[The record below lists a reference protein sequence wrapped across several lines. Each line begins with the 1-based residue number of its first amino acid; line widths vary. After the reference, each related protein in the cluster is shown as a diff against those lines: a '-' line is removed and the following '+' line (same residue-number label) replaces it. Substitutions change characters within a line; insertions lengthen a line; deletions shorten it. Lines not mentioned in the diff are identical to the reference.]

1 MNKKSLSSKQRLILV
16 FGSLVILS
24 IIVNIA
30 IIASNGGFENPTGS
44 IEIPNKQ
51 DLWSA
56 GSKIQDGDQ
65 FLYNLTIQNRNK
77 SVDNY
82 LINILFQ
89 NSQNYWNTEFTISN
103 DSKSAK
109 IYSQLSKSNLL
120 MKEKQLTNQKYID
133 ILESSLLQIKDI
145 TREPKYLVIGAK
157 WDSINTGI
165 TNIPIKISSKE
176 YLLSKVGKLETFVL
190 SYKIKDYSSN
200 IWISKN
206 LPLPVK
212 AEIYDEEDKLKFKY
226 DILRLNRDIK

>member
-1 MNKKSLSSKQRLILV
+1 MTKQSLSSKKRLILV

-24 IIVNIA
+24 IIINIA
-30 IIASNGGFENPTGS
+30 IIASNGGFENPTRS

-56 GSKIQDGDQ
+56 G
-65 FLYNLTIQNRNK
+65 TIQNRNK

-176 YLLSKVGKLETFVL
+176 YLFSKVGKLETFVL
-190 SYKIKDYSSN
+190 SYKIKDYNSN

-212 AEIYDEEDKLKFKY
+212 AEIYDEEDKLKYKY
-226 DILRLNRDIK
+226 DIIRLNRDIK

>member
-1 MNKKSLSSKQRLILV
+1 LSSKKRIILV

-24 IIVNIA
+24 IIINIA
-30 IIASNGGFENPTGS
+30 IIASNGGFDNPTRP
-44 IEIPNKQ
+44 IEIPDNQ

-56 GSKIQDGDQ
+56 GNKIHDGDQ
-65 FLYNLTIQNRNK
+65 FLYNLTIENRNK
-77 SVDNY
+77 NVYNY
-82 LINILFQ
+82 IINILFR

-103 DSKSAK
+103 ESESTK

-120 MKEKQLTNQKYID
+120 MKEKQLKNQKYID
-133 ILESSLLQIKDI
+133 IVESSILQIKDI

-165 TNIPIKISSKE
+165 TNIPIKITSKE

-190 SYKIKDYSSN
+190 SYKIKDYSNN

-212 AEIYDEEDKLKFKY
+212 AEIYDEEDKLKYKY
-226 DILRLNRDIK
+226 EIIRLNRDIK

>member
-1 MNKKSLSSKQRLILV
+1 MTKQSLSSKKRLILV

-24 IIVNIA
+24 IIINIA
-30 IIASNGGFENPTGS
+30 IIASNGGFENPIRT
-44 IEIPNKQ
+44 IEIPDNQ

-77 SVDNY
+77 GLDNY
-82 LINILFQ
+82 LVNILFQ

-133 ILESSLLQIKDI
+133 ILESSLLQIKDS

-212 AEIYDEEDKLKFKY
+212 AEIYDEEDKLKYKY

>member
-1 MNKKSLSSKQRLILV
+1 LSSKKRIILV

-30 IIASNGGFENPTGS
+30 IIASNGGFENPIRT
-44 IEIPNKQ
+44 IEIPDNQ

-65 FLYNLTIQNRNK
+65 FLYNLTIVNRNK

-89 NSQNYWNTEFTISN
+89 NSQNYWNTEFTISH

-133 ILESSLLQIKDI
+133 ILESSLLQIKDS

-212 AEIYDEEDKLKFKY
+212 AEIYDEEDKLKYKY

>member
-1 MNKKSLSSKQRLILV
+1 MSSKKRIILV

-30 IIASNGGFENPTGS
+30 IIASNGGFENPIRS
-44 IEIPNKQ
+44 IEIPDNQ

-65 FLYNLTIQNRNK
+65 FLYNLTIVNRNK

-165 TNIPIKISSKE
+165 TNIPIKITSKE

-212 AEIYDEEDKLKFKY
+212 AEIYDEEDKLKYKY
-226 DILRLNRDIK
+226 DILRLNRAIK